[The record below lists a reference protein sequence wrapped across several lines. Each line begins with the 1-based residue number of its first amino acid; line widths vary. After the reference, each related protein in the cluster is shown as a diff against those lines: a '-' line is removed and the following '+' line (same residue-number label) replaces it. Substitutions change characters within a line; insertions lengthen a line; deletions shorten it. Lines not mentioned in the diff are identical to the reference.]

1 MKGQKIKYDVCIN
14 VSKYAKLKEISF
26 EDIDSYDFEHKG
38 FVEFLFSDSL
48 VHLYFDFD
56 NIKNY
61 EDYYSVCEW
70 LGKLSEVFGE
80 CSMGGYCDND
90 EMAAEGFRKYE
101 AGGHW
106 LSMHVV
112 FYETCISTS
121 DLVKI
126 MNHENGK
133 GFTTKGVH
141 PLCDSAPYKLTTKRT
156 GEKSRQA
163 FRHVLS
169 DKLFSEKCKEQNKMN
184 HGYILGDL
192 KPSTQIIQIR
202 FRSGELNGLYQR
214 MNGVKCLKWKNKRQ

>member
-1 MKGQKIKYDVCIN
+1 M
-14 VSKYAKLKEISF
+14 
-26 EDIDSYDFEHKG
+26 DSYDFGHKG
-38 FVEFLFSDSL
+38 FNEFLIGERL

-56 NIKNY
+56 TIKLCEEY
-61 EDYYSVCEW
+61 MSVCEW
-70 LGKLSEVFGE
+70 LAKVSEVFGE

-101 AGGHW
+101 AGAHW

-126 MNHENGK
+126 MNHKSGK

-141 PLCDSAPYKLTTKRT
+141 PLCDPNVYKLATKRT
-156 GEKSRQA
+156 GEKSRQVM
-163 FRHVLS
+163 RHVLS
-169 DKLFSEKCKEQNKMN
+169 DKIFVVGDEKQNKLN

-192 KPSTQIIQIR
+192 KPSTQIIQI
-202 FRSGELNGLYQR
+202 
-214 MNGVKCLKWKNKRQ
+214 